1 VQERNSWRA
10 RELSNN
16 LPDWLKVPVP
26 SVRVLETMQGLI
38 KGLSLHTVCEEA
50 NCPNVGE
57 CFKSR
62 TATFLLMGDVCTRNC
77 NFCAVRHGNPLP
89 LDPDEP
95 RNLAEAC
102 KALGL
107 KYVVLTCVTR
117 DDLADGGASHMAL
130 VVKEVKKL
138 NPGAKVELLT
148 SDLGG
153 NWDALKKLLEAPLD
167 VLAHNVETVPSL
179 YPAVRPQA
187 DYQRSLAV
195 IEMAKTFVPKVLTK
209 SGIMVGLG
217 ETYEEVIEVM
227 SDLISVGC
235 DILTIGQYL
244 QPSPSHLP
252 VKEFVPPK
260 QYQMYE
266 RKGLELGFKYVVA
279 GPLVRSSYRASAY
292 QP

>member
-1 VQERNSWRA
+1 MNGEFP
-10 RELSNN
+10 E
-16 LPDWLKVPVP
+16 WLKIPAP
-26 SVRVLETMQGLI
+26 DEKSLYEMQDLI
-38 KGLSLHTVCEEA
+38 KGMTLHTVCEEA
-50 NCPNVGE
+50 LCPNVGE

-95 RNLAEAC
+95 RHIAEAC

-130 VVKEVKKL
+130 VVREVKKL

-153 NWDALKKLLEAPLD
+153 SRDALKNLFEAPLD

-187 DYQRSLAV
+187 NYERSLAV
-195 IEMAKTFVPKVLTK
+195 IEMAKAIAPKVLTK

-266 RKGLELGFKYVVA
+266 QKGLELGFKYVVA

>member
-1 VQERNSWRA
+1 MNQEFP
-10 RELSNN
+10 E
-16 LPDWLKVPVP
+16 WLKIPAP
-26 SVRVLETMQGLI
+26 DEESLRQMQNLI
-38 KGLSLHTVCEEA
+38 KGMTLHTVCEEA
-50 NCPNVGE
+50 LCPNVGE

-95 RNLAEAC
+95 RHIAEAC
-102 KALGL
+102 KALDL

-117 DDLADGGASHMAL
+117 DDLADGGALQMAL

-138 NPGAKVELLT
+138 NTGVKVELLT
-148 SDLGG
+148 SDLAG
-153 NWDALKKLLEAPLD
+153 NRDALKTLLEAPLD
-167 VLAHNVETVPSL
+167 VFAHNVETVPSL

-187 DYQRSLAV
+187 DYERSLAV
-195 IEMAKTFVPKVLTK
+195 IEMAKTIAPMVLTK

-227 SDLISVGC
+227 SNLISVGC

-279 GPLVRSSYRASAY
+279 GPLVRSSYRAGAY

>member
-1 VQERNSWRA
+1 MNGEFP
-10 RELSNN
+10 E
-16 LPDWLKVPVP
+16 WLKIPAP
-26 SVRVLETMQGLI
+26 DEKSLYEMQDLI
-38 KGLSLHTVCEEA
+38 KGMTLHTVCEEA
-50 NCPNVGE
+50 LCPNVGE

-95 RNLAEAC
+95 RHIAEAC

-130 VVKEVKKL
+130 VVEEVKRL

-153 NWDALKKLLEAPLD
+153 SRDALKNLFEAPLD

-187 DYQRSLAV
+187 NYERSLAV
-195 IEMAKTFVPKVLTK
+195 IEMAKAIAPKVLTK

-217 ETYEEVIEVM
+217 ETYEEVIKVM

-266 RKGLELGFKYVVA
+266 QKGLELGFKYVVA
-279 GPLVRSSYRASAY
+279 GPLVRSSYRAGAY

>member
-1 VQERNSWRA
+1 MNGEFP
-10 RELSNN
+10 E
-16 LPDWLKVPVP
+16 WLKIPAP
-26 SVRVLETMQGLI
+26 DEKSLYEMQDLI
-38 KGLSLHTVCEEA
+38 KGMTLHTVCEEA
-50 NCPNVGE
+50 LCPNVGE

-95 RNLAEAC
+95 RHIAEAC

-130 VVKEVKKL
+130 VVKEVKIL

-153 NWDALKKLLEAPLD
+153 SRDALKNLLEAPLD

-187 DYQRSLAV
+187 NYERSLAV
-195 IEMAKTFVPKVLTK
+195 IEMAKAIAPKVLTK

-266 RKGLELGFKYVVA
+266 QKGLELGFKYVVA
-279 GPLVRSSYRASAY
+279 GPLVRSSYRAGAY

>member
-1 VQERNSWRA
+1 MNGEFP
-10 RELSNN
+10 E
-16 LPDWLKVPVP
+16 WLKIPAP
-26 SVRVLETMQGLI
+26 DEKSLYEMQDLI
-38 KGLSLHTVCEEA
+38 KDMTLHTVCEEA
-50 NCPNVGE
+50 LCPNVGE

-95 RNLAEAC
+95 RHIAEAC

-130 VVKEVKKL
+130 VVKEVKRL

-148 SDLGG
+148 SDLAGSR
-153 NWDALKKLLEAPLD
+153 DALKNLLEAPLD

-187 DYQRSLAV
+187 NYERSLAV
-195 IEMAKTFVPKVLTK
+195 IEMAKAIAPKVLTK

-227 SDLISVGC
+227 CDLISVGC

-266 RKGLELGFKYVVA
+266 QKGLELGFKYVVA
-279 GPLVRSSYRASAY
+279 GPLVRSSYRAGAY
-292 QP
+292 QS

>member
-1 VQERNSWRA
+1 MNGEFP
-10 RELSNN
+10 E
-16 LPDWLKVPVP
+16 WLKIPAP
-26 SVRVLETMQGLI
+26 DEKSLYEMQDLI
-38 KGLSLHTVCEEA
+38 KGMTLHTVCEEA
-50 NCPNVGE
+50 LCPNVGE

-95 RNLAEAC
+95 RHIAEAC

-153 NWDALKKLLEAPLD
+153 SRDALKNLFEAPLD

-187 DYQRSLAV
+187 NYERSLAV
-195 IEMAKTFVPKVLTK
+195 IEMAKAIAPKVLTK

-266 RKGLELGFKYVVA
+266 QKGLELGFKYVVA

>member
-1 VQERNSWRA
+1 MNGEFP
-10 RELSNN
+10 E
-16 LPDWLKVPVP
+16 WLKIPAP
-26 SVRVLETMQGLI
+26 DEKSLYEMQDLI
-38 KGLSLHTVCEEA
+38 KGMTLHTVCEEA
-50 NCPNVGE
+50 LCPNVGE

-95 RNLAEAC
+95 RHIAEAC

-153 NWDALKKLLEAPLD
+153 SRDALKNLLEAPLD
-167 VLAHNVETVPSL
+167 VLTHNVETVPSL

-187 DYQRSLAV
+187 NYERSLAV
-195 IEMAKTFVPKVLTK
+195 IEMAKAIAPKVLTK

-266 RKGLELGFKYVVA
+266 QKGLELGFKYVVA
-279 GPLVRSSYRASAY
+279 GPLVRSSYRAGAY

>member
-1 VQERNSWRA
+1 MNGEFP
-10 RELSNN
+10 E
-16 LPDWLKVPVP
+16 WLKIPAP
-26 SVRVLETMQGLI
+26 DEKSLYEMQDLI
-38 KGLSLHTVCEEA
+38 KGMTLHTVCEEA
-50 NCPNVGE
+50 LCPNVGE

-95 RNLAEAC
+95 RHIAEAC

-130 VVKEVKKL
+130 VVEEVKKL

-148 SDLGG
+148 SDLAGSR
-153 NWDALKKLLEAPLD
+153 DALKNLLEAPLD

-187 DYQRSLAV
+187 NYERSLAV
-195 IEMAKTFVPKVLTK
+195 IEMAKAIAPKVLTK

-227 SDLISVGC
+227 CDLISVGC

-266 RKGLELGFKYVVA
+266 QKGLELGFKYVVA
-279 GPLVRSSYRASAY
+279 GPLVRSSYRAGAY

>member
-1 VQERNSWRA
+1 MNGEFP
-10 RELSNN
+10 E
-16 LPDWLKVPVP
+16 WLKIPAP
-26 SVRVLETMQGLI
+26 DEKSLYEMQDLI
-38 KGLSLHTVCEEA
+38 KGMTLHTVCEEA
-50 NCPNVGE
+50 LCPNVGE

-95 RNLAEAC
+95 RHIAEAC

-148 SDLGG
+148 SDLAGSR
-153 NWDALKKLLEAPLD
+153 DALKNLLEAPLD

-187 DYQRSLAV
+187 NYERSLAV
-195 IEMAKTFVPKVLTK
+195 IEMAKTIAPKVLTK

-217 ETYEEVIEVM
+217 ETYEEVFEVM

-266 RKGLELGFKYVVA
+266 QKGLELGFKYVVA

>member
-1 VQERNSWRA
+1 MNGEFP
-10 RELSNN
+10 E
-16 LPDWLKVPVP
+16 WLKIPAP
-26 SVRVLETMQGLI
+26 DEKSLYEMQDLI
-38 KGLSLHTVCEEA
+38 KGMTLHTVCEEA
-50 NCPNVGE
+50 LCPNVGE

-95 RNLAEAC
+95 RHIAEAC

-153 NWDALKKLLEAPLD
+153 SRDALKNLLEAPLD
-167 VLAHNVETVPSL
+167 VLTHNVETVPSL

-187 DYQRSLAV
+187 NYERSLAV
-195 IEMAKTFVPKVLTK
+195 IEMAKTIAPKVLTK

-227 SDLISVGC
+227 CDLISVGC

-252 VKEFVPPK
+252 VREFVPPK

-266 RKGLELGFKYVVA
+266 QKGLELGFKYVVA

>member
-1 VQERNSWRA
+1 MNGKFPE
-10 RELSNN
+10 
-16 LPDWLKVPVP
+16 WLKIPAP
-26 SVRVLETMQGLI
+26 DEKSLYEMQGLI

-62 TATFLLMGDVCTRNC
+62 TATFLLMGNVCTRNC
-77 NFCAVRHGNPLP
+77 NFCAVSHGVPLP
-89 LDPDEP
+89 LDRDEP
-95 RNLAEAC
+95 QKIAKAC
-102 KALGL
+102 QALGL

-117 DDLADGGASHMAL
+117 DDLADGGASHMAS
-130 VVKEVKKL
+130 VVEEVKKL
-138 NPGAKVELLT
+138 NPDVKVELLT

-153 NWDALKKLLEAPLD
+153 NWDALKKLLEAFLD
-167 VLAHNVETVPSL
+167 VLAHNAETVPSL

-195 IEMAKTFVPKVLTK
+195 IEMAKKFVPNVLTK

-217 ETYEEVIEVM
+217 EEFEEVIEVM
-227 SDLISVGC
+227 SDLIAVGC

-252 VKEFVPPK
+252 VKEYVHPEK
-260 QYQMYE
+260 YLMYE
-266 RKGLELGFKYVVA
+266 QKARELGFKYVVA

-292 QP
+292 HH

>member
-1 VQERNSWRA
+1 MNQEFP
-10 RELSNN
+10 E
-16 LPDWLKVPVP
+16 WLKIPAP
-26 SVRVLETMQGLI
+26 DEESLGQMQNLI
-38 KGLSLHTVCEEA
+38 KGMTLHTVCEEA
-50 NCPNVGE
+50 LCPNVGE

-95 RNLAEAC
+95 RHIAEAC
-102 KALGL
+102 KALDL

-117 DDLADGGASHMAL
+117 DDLIDGGASHMAF

-138 NPGAKVELLT
+138 NPAARVELLT
-148 SDLGG
+148 SDLAG
-153 NWDALKKLLEAPLD
+153 NRDALKTLLEAPLD

-187 DYQRSLAV
+187 DYERSLAV
-195 IEMAKTFVPKVLTK
+195 IEMAKTIAPKMLTK

-244 QPSPSHLP
+244 QPSSSHFP
-252 VKEFVPPK
+252 VREFVHPK

-266 RKGLELGFKYVVA
+266 QKGLELGFKYVVA
-279 GPLVRSSYRASAY
+279 GPLVRSSYKAGAY

>member
-1 VQERNSWRA
+1 MNGKFPE
-10 RELSNN
+10 
-16 LPDWLKVPVP
+16 WLKIPAP
-26 SVRVLETMQGLI
+26 DEKSLYEMQGLI

-62 TATFLLMGDVCTRNC
+62 TATFLLMGNVCTRNC
-77 NFCAVRHGNPLP
+77 NFCAVSHGVPLP
-89 LDPDEP
+89 LDRDEP
-95 RNLAEAC
+95 QKIAKAC
-102 KALGL
+102 QALGL

-117 DDLADGGASHMAL
+117 DDLADGGASHMAS
-130 VVKEVKKL
+130 VVEEVKKL
-138 NPGAKVELLT
+138 NPDVKVELLT

-153 NWDALKKLLEAPLD
+153 NWNALKKLLEASLD
-167 VLAHNVETVPSL
+167 ILAHNAETVPSL

-195 IEMAKTFVPKVLTK
+195 IEMAKKFVPNVLTK

-217 ETYEEVIEVM
+217 EEFEEVIEVM
-227 SDLISVGC
+227 SDLIAVGC

-252 VKEFVPPK
+252 VKEYVHPEK
-260 QYQMYE
+260 YLMYE
-266 RKGLELGFKYVVA
+266 QKARELGFKYVVA

-292 QP
+292 HH

>member
-1 VQERNSWRA
+1 MNGEFP
-10 RELSNN
+10 E
-16 LPDWLKVPVP
+16 WLKIPAP
-26 SVRVLETMQGLI
+26 DEKSLYEMQDLI
-38 KGLSLHTVCEEA
+38 KGMTLHTVCEEA
-50 NCPNVGE
+50 LCPNVGE

-95 RNLAEAC
+95 RHIAEAC

-153 NWDALKKLLEAPLD
+153 SRDALKNLFEAPLD

-187 DYQRSLAV
+187 NYERSLAV
-195 IEMAKTFVPKVLTK
+195 IEMAKTIAPKVLTK

-227 SDLISVGC
+227 CDLISVGC

-244 QPSPSHLP
+244 QPSLSHLP
-252 VKEFVPPK
+252 VREFVPPK

-266 RKGLELGFKYVVA
+266 QKGLELGFKYVVA

-292 QP
+292 QS

>member
-1 VQERNSWRA
+1 MNGEFP
-10 RELSNN
+10 E
-16 LPDWLKVPVP
+16 WLKIPAP
-26 SVRVLETMQGLI
+26 DEKSLYEMQDLI
-38 KGLSLHTVCEEA
+38 KGMTLHTVCEEA
-50 NCPNVGE
+50 LCPNVGE

-89 LDPDEP
+89 LNPDEP
-95 RNLAEAC
+95 RHIAEAC

-130 VVKEVKKL
+130 VVEEVKKL

-153 NWDALKKLLEAPLD
+153 SRDALKNLLEAPLD
-167 VLAHNVETVPSL
+167 VLAHNVEIVPSL

-187 DYQRSLAV
+187 NYERSLAV
-195 IEMAKTFVPKVLTK
+195 IEMAKAIAPKVLTK

-266 RKGLELGFKYVVA
+266 QKGLELGFKYVVA
-279 GPLVRSSYRASAY
+279 GPLVRSSYRAGAY

>member
-1 VQERNSWRA
+1 MNGEFP
-10 RELSNN
+10 E
-16 LPDWLKVPVP
+16 WLKIPAP
-26 SVRVLETMQGLI
+26 DEKSLYEMQDLI
-38 KGLSLHTVCEEA
+38 KGMTLHTVCEEA
-50 NCPNVGE
+50 LCPNVGE

-95 RNLAEAC
+95 RHIAEAC

-130 VVKEVKKL
+130 VVREVKKL

-148 SDLGG
+148 SDLAGSR
-153 NWDALKKLLEAPLD
+153 DALKNLLEAPLD

-187 DYQRSLAV
+187 NYERSLAV
-195 IEMAKTFVPKVLTK
+195 IEMAKAIAPKVLTK

-227 SDLISVGC
+227 CDLISVGC

-266 RKGLELGFKYVVA
+266 QKGLELGFKYVVA

-292 QP
+292 QS

>member
-1 VQERNSWRA
+1 MNQEFP
-10 RELSNN
+10 E
-16 LPDWLKVPVP
+16 WLKIPAP
-26 SVRVLETMQGLI
+26 DEESLRQMQDLI
-38 KGLSLHTVCEEA
+38 KGMTLHTVCEEA
-50 NCPNVGE
+50 LCPNVGE
-57 CFKSR
+57 CFNSR

-95 RNLAEAC
+95 RHIAEAC

-117 DDLADGGASHMAL
+117 DDLADGGASHMAF

-138 NPGAKVELLT
+138 NPAAKVELLT
-148 SDLGG
+148 SDLAG
-153 NWDALKKLLEAPLD
+153 NRDALKSLLEAPLD
-167 VLAHNVETVPSL
+167 VFAHNVETVPSL

-187 DYQRSLAV
+187 DYERSLAV
-195 IEMAKTFVPKVLTK
+195 IDIAKAIAPKVLTK

-227 SDLISVGC
+227 CDLISVGC

-244 QPSPSHLP
+244 QPSSSHLP
-252 VKEFVPPK
+252 VREFVHPK

-266 RKGLELGFKYVVA
+266 QKGLELGFKYVVA
-279 GPLVRSSYRASAY
+279 GPLVRSSYKAGAY

>member
-1 VQERNSWRA
+1 MNGEFP
-10 RELSNN
+10 E
-16 LPDWLKVPVP
+16 WLKIPAP
-26 SVRVLETMQGLI
+26 DEKSLYEMQDLI
-38 KGLSLHTVCEEA
+38 KGMTLHTVCEEA
-50 NCPNVGE
+50 LCPNVGE

-95 RNLAEAC
+95 RHIAEAC

-130 VVKEVKKL
+130 VVREVKKL

-153 NWDALKKLLEAPLD
+153 SRDALKNLLEAPLD

-187 DYQRSLAV
+187 NYERSLAV
-195 IEMAKTFVPKVLTK
+195 IEMAKAIAPKVLTK

-217 ETYEEVIEVM
+217 ETYEEVIKVM

-266 RKGLELGFKYVVA
+266 QKGLELGFKYVVA
-279 GPLVRSSYRASAY
+279 GPLVRSSYRAGAY

>member
-1 VQERNSWRA
+1 MNQEFP
-10 RELSNN
+10 E
-16 LPDWLKVPVP
+16 WLKIPAP
-26 SVRVLETMQGLI
+26 DDESLRQMQDLI
-38 KGLSLHTVCEEA
+38 KGMTLHTVCEEA
-50 NCPNVGE
+50 LCPNVGE

-95 RNLAEAC
+95 RHIAEAC
-102 KALGL
+102 KALDL

-148 SDLGG
+148 SDLAG
-153 NWDALKKLLEAPLD
+153 NRDALKTLLEAPLD
-167 VLAHNVETVPSL
+167 VFAHNVETVPSL

-187 DYQRSLAV
+187 DYERSLAL
-195 IEMAKTFVPKVLTK
+195 IEMAKTIAPKVLTK

-217 ETYEEVIEVM
+217 ETHEEVIEVM

-244 QPSPSHLP
+244 QPSLSHLP
-252 VKEFVPPK
+252 VKEFVHPK

-279 GPLVRSSYRASAY
+279 GPLVRSSYRAGAY

>member
-1 VQERNSWRA
+1 MNGEFP
-10 RELSNN
+10 E
-16 LPDWLKVPVP
+16 WLKIPAP
-26 SVRVLETMQGLI
+26 DEKSLYEMQDLI
-38 KGLSLHTVCEEA
+38 KGMTLHTVCEEA
-50 NCPNVGE
+50 LCPNVGE

-95 RNLAEAC
+95 RHIAEAC

-130 VVKEVKKL
+130 VVEEVKRL

-153 NWDALKKLLEAPLD
+153 SRDALKNLLEAPLD

-187 DYQRSLAV
+187 NYERSLAV
-195 IEMAKTFVPKVLTK
+195 IEMAKAIAPKVLTK

-227 SDLISVGC
+227 CDLISVGC

-266 RKGLELGFKYVVA
+266 QKGLELGFKYVVA
-279 GPLVRSSYRASAY
+279 GPLVRSSYRAGAY

>member
-1 VQERNSWRA
+1 
-10 RELSNN
+10 
-16 LPDWLKVPVP
+16 
-26 SVRVLETMQGLI
+26 
-38 KGLSLHTVCEEA
+38 
-50 NCPNVGE
+50 
-57 CFKSR
+57 
-62 TATFLLMGDVCTRNC
+62 MGDVCTRHC

-95 RNLAEAC
+95 RHIAEAC

-117 DDLADGGASHMAL
+117 DDLSDGGASHLAV
-130 VVKEVKKL
+130 VVKDVKKL

-148 SDLGG
+148 SDLAG
-153 NWDALKKLLEAPLD
+153 NRDALKTLLEAPLD

-187 DYQRSLAV
+187 NYERSLAL
-195 IEMAKTFVPKVLTK
+195 IEMAKTIAPKVLTK

-244 QPSPSHLP
+244 QPSLSHLP
-252 VKEFVPPK
+252 VREFVPPK

-266 RKGLELGFKYVVA
+266 QKGLELGFKYVVA
-279 GPLVRSSYRASAY
+279 GPLVRSSYRAGAY

>member
-1 VQERNSWRA
+1 MNGKFPE
-10 RELSNN
+10 
-16 LPDWLKVPVP
+16 WLKIPAP
-26 SVRVLETMQGLI
+26 DEKSLYEMQGLI

-62 TATFLLMGDVCTRNC
+62 TATFLLMGNVCTRNC
-77 NFCAVRHGNPLP
+77 NFCAVSHGVPLP
-89 LDPDEP
+89 LDRDEP
-95 RNLAEAC
+95 QKIAKAC
-102 KALGL
+102 QALGL

-117 DDLADGGASHMAL
+117 DDLPDGGASHMAS
-130 VVKEVKKL
+130 VVEEVKKL
-138 NPGAKVELLT
+138 NPDVKVELLT

-153 NWDALKKLLEAPLD
+153 NWDALKKLLEASLD
-167 VLAHNVETVPSL
+167 VLAHNAETVPSL

-195 IEMAKTFVPKVLTK
+195 IEMAKTIAPNVLTK

-217 ETYEEVIEVM
+217 EEFEEVIEVM
-227 SDLISVGC
+227 SDLIAVGC

-252 VKEFVPPK
+252 VKEYVHPEK
-260 QYQMYE
+260 YLMYE
-266 RKGLELGFKYVVA
+266 QKARELGFKYVVA

-292 QP
+292 HH

>member
-1 VQERNSWRA
+1 MNGEFP
-10 RELSNN
+10 E
-16 LPDWLKVPVP
+16 WLKIPAP
-26 SVRVLETMQGLI
+26 DEKSLYEMQDLI
-38 KGLSLHTVCEEA
+38 KGMTLHTVCEEA
-50 NCPNVGE
+50 LCPNVGE

-95 RNLAEAC
+95 RHIAEAC

-130 VVKEVKKL
+130 VVEEVKKL

-153 NWDALKKLLEAPLD
+153 SRDALKNLLEAPLD

-187 DYQRSLAV
+187 NYERSLAV
-195 IEMAKTFVPKVLTK
+195 IEMAKAIAPKVLTK

-266 RKGLELGFKYVVA
+266 QKGLELGFKYVVA

>member
-1 VQERNSWRA
+1 MNQEFP
-10 RELSNN
+10 E
-16 LPDWLKVPVP
+16 WLKIPAP
-26 SVRVLETMQGLI
+26 DDESLRQMQDLI
-38 KGLSLHTVCEEA
+38 KGMTLHTVCEEA
-50 NCPNVGE
+50 LCPNVGE

-95 RNLAEAC
+95 RHIAEAC
-102 KALGL
+102 KALDL

-153 NWDALKKLLEAPLD
+153 NRDALKTLLEAPLD
-167 VLAHNVETVPSL
+167 VFAHNVETVPSL

-187 DYQRSLAV
+187 DYERSLAV
-195 IEMAKTFVPKVLTK
+195 IEMAKTIAPKVLTK

-244 QPSPSHLP
+244 QPSPSHLA
-252 VKEFVPPK
+252 VREFVHPK

-266 RKGLELGFKYVVA
+266 QKGLELGFKYVVA
-279 GPLVRSSYRASAY
+279 GPMVRSSYRAGAY

>member
-1 VQERNSWRA
+1 MNGEFP
-10 RELSNN
+10 E
-16 LPDWLKVPVP
+16 WLKIPAP
-26 SVRVLETMQGLI
+26 DEKSLYEMQDFI
-38 KGLSLHTVCEEA
+38 KDMTLHTVCEEA
-50 NCPNVGE
+50 LCPNVGE

-95 RNLAEAC
+95 RHIAEAC

-130 VVKEVKKL
+130 VVEEVKRL

-153 NWDALKKLLEAPLD
+153 SRDALKNLLEAPLD
-167 VLAHNVETVPSL
+167 VLAHNVEIVPSL

-187 DYQRSLAV
+187 NYERSLAV
-195 IEMAKTFVPKVLTK
+195 IEMAKAIAPKVLTK

-227 SDLISVGC
+227 CDLISVGC

-266 RKGLELGFKYVVA
+266 QKGLELGFKYVVA

-292 QP
+292 QS

>member
-1 VQERNSWRA
+1 MNGEFP
-10 RELSNN
+10 E
-16 LPDWLKVPVP
+16 WLKIPAP
-26 SVRVLETMQGLI
+26 DEKSLYEMQDLI
-38 KGLSLHTVCEEA
+38 KGMTLHTVCEEA
-50 NCPNVGE
+50 LCPNVGE

-95 RNLAEAC
+95 RHIAEAC

-130 VVKEVKKL
+130 VVEEVKRL

-153 NWDALKKLLEAPLD
+153 SRDALKNLFEAPLD

-187 DYQRSLAV
+187 NYERSLAV
-195 IEMAKTFVPKVLTK
+195 IEMAKAIAPKVLTK

-266 RKGLELGFKYVVA
+266 QKGLELGFKYVVA
-279 GPLVRSSYRASAY
+279 GPLVRSSYRAGAY

>member
-1 VQERNSWRA
+1 MNGEFP
-10 RELSNN
+10 E
-16 LPDWLKVPVP
+16 WLKIPAP
-26 SVRVLETMQGLI
+26 DEKSLYEMQDLI
-38 KGLSLHTVCEEA
+38 KGMTLHTVCEEA
-50 NCPNVGE
+50 LCPNVGE

-95 RNLAEAC
+95 RHIAEAC

-130 VVKEVKKL
+130 VVKEVKIL

-153 NWDALKKLLEAPLD
+153 SRDALKNLLEAPLD

-179 YPAVRPQA
+179 YPVVRPQA
-187 DYQRSLAV
+187 NYERSLAV
-195 IEMAKTFVPKVLTK
+195 IEMAKTIAPKVLTK

-217 ETYEEVIEVM
+217 EKFEEVIEVM
-227 SDLISVGC
+227 CDLISVGC

-266 RKGLELGFKYVVA
+266 QKGLELGFKYVVA

-292 QP
+292 QS

>member
-1 VQERNSWRA
+1 MNGEFP
-10 RELSNN
+10 E
-16 LPDWLKVPVP
+16 WLKIPAP
-26 SVRVLETMQGLI
+26 DEKSLYEMQDLI
-38 KGLSLHTVCEEA
+38 KGMTLHTVCEEA
-50 NCPNVGE
+50 LCPNVGE

-62 TATFLLMGDVCTRNC
+62 TATLLLMGDVCTRNC

-95 RNLAEAC
+95 RHIAEAC

-130 VVKEVKKL
+130 VVEEVKRL

-153 NWDALKKLLEAPLD
+153 SRDALKNLFEAPLD

-187 DYQRSLAV
+187 NYERSLAV
-195 IEMAKTFVPKVLTK
+195 IEMAKAIAPKVLTK

-266 RKGLELGFKYVVA
+266 QKGLELGFKYVVA

>member
-1 VQERNSWRA
+1 MNGEFP
-10 RELSNN
+10 E
-16 LPDWLKVPVP
+16 WLKIPAP
-26 SVRVLETMQGLI
+26 DEKSLYEMQDLI
-38 KGLSLHTVCEEA
+38 KGMTLHTVCEEA
-50 NCPNVGE
+50 LCPNVGE

-95 RNLAEAC
+95 RHIAEAC

-130 VVKEVKKL
+130 VVEEVKRL

-153 NWDALKKLLEAPLD
+153 SRDALKNLLEAPLD

-187 DYQRSLAV
+187 NYERSLAV
-195 IEMAKTFVPKVLTK
+195 IEMAKTIAPKVLTK

-266 RKGLELGFKYVVA
+266 QKGLELGFKYVVA

>member
-1 VQERNSWRA
+1 MNGEFP
-10 RELSNN
+10 E
-16 LPDWLKVPVP
+16 WLKIPAP
-26 SVRVLETMQGLI
+26 DEKSLYEMQDLI
-38 KGLSLHTVCEEA
+38 KGMTLHTVCEEA
-50 NCPNVGE
+50 LCPNVGE

-89 LDPDEP
+89 LNPDEP
-95 RNLAEAC
+95 RHIAEAC

-130 VVKEVKKL
+130 VVEEVKKL

-153 NWDALKKLLEAPLD
+153 SRDALKNLLEAPLD
-167 VLAHNVETVPSL
+167 VLAHNVEIVPSL

-187 DYQRSLAV
+187 NYERSLAV
-195 IEMAKTFVPKVLTK
+195 IEMAKAIAPKVLTK

-227 SDLISVGC
+227 CDLISVGC

-266 RKGLELGFKYVVA
+266 QKGLELGFKYVVA
-279 GPLVRSSYRASAY
+279 GPLVRSSYRAGAY

>member
-1 VQERNSWRA
+1 MNGEFP
-10 RELSNN
+10 E
-16 LPDWLKVPVP
+16 WLKIPAP
-26 SVRVLETMQGLI
+26 DEKSLYEMQDLI
-38 KGLSLHTVCEEA
+38 KGMTLHTVCEEA
-50 NCPNVGE
+50 LCPNVGE

-95 RNLAEAC
+95 RHIAEAC

-130 VVKEVKKL
+130 VVEEVKKL

-153 NWDALKKLLEAPLD
+153 SRDALKNLLEAPLD

-187 DYQRSLAV
+187 NYERSLAV
-195 IEMAKTFVPKVLTK
+195 IEMAKAIAPKVLTK

-227 SDLISVGC
+227 CDLISVGC

-266 RKGLELGFKYVVA
+266 QKGLELGFKYVVA

-292 QP
+292 QS

>member
-1 VQERNSWRA
+1 MNGEFP
-10 RELSNN
+10 E
-16 LPDWLKVPVP
+16 WLKIPAP
-26 SVRVLETMQGLI
+26 DEKSLYEMQDLI
-38 KGLSLHTVCEEA
+38 KGMTLHTVCEEA
-50 NCPNVGE
+50 LCPNVGE

-95 RNLAEAC
+95 RHIAEAC

-153 NWDALKKLLEAPLD
+153 SRDALKNLLEAPLD

-187 DYQRSLAV
+187 NYERSLAV
-195 IEMAKTFVPKVLTK
+195 IEMAKAIAPKVLTK

-227 SDLISVGC
+227 CDLISVGC

-266 RKGLELGFKYVVA
+266 QKGLELGFKYVVA

>member
-1 VQERNSWRA
+1 MNGEFP
-10 RELSNN
+10 E
-16 LPDWLKVPVP
+16 WLKIPAP
-26 SVRVLETMQGLI
+26 DEKSLYEMQDLI
-38 KGLSLHTVCEEA
+38 KDMTLHTVCEEA
-50 NCPNVGE
+50 LCPNVGE

-95 RNLAEAC
+95 RHIAEAC

-130 VVKEVKKL
+130 VVKEVKRL

-148 SDLGG
+148 SDLAGSR
-153 NWDALKKLLEAPLD
+153 DALKNLLEAPLD

-187 DYQRSLAV
+187 NYERSLAV
-195 IEMAKTFVPKVLTK
+195 IEMAKAIAPKVLTK

-227 SDLISVGC
+227 CDLISVGC

-266 RKGLELGFKYVVA
+266 QKGLELGFKYVVA

-292 QP
+292 QS

>member
-1 VQERNSWRA
+1 MNGEFP
-10 RELSNN
+10 E
-16 LPDWLKVPVP
+16 WLKIPAP
-26 SVRVLETMQGLI
+26 DEKSLYEMQDLI
-38 KGLSLHTVCEEA
+38 KGMTLHTVCEEA
-50 NCPNVGE
+50 LCPNVGE

-95 RNLAEAC
+95 RHIAEAC

-148 SDLGG
+148 SDLAGSR
-153 NWDALKKLLEAPLD
+153 DALKNLLEAPLD

-187 DYQRSLAV
+187 NYERSLAV
-195 IEMAKTFVPKVLTK
+195 IEMAKTIAPKVLTK

-217 ETYEEVIEVM
+217 ETYEEVIKVM

-266 RKGLELGFKYVVA
+266 QKGLELGFKYVVA
-279 GPLVRSSYRASAY
+279 GPLVRSSYRAGAY

>member
-1 VQERNSWRA
+1 MNGEFP
-10 RELSNN
+10 E
-16 LPDWLKVPVP
+16 WLKIPAP
-26 SVRVLETMQGLI
+26 DEKSLYEMQDLI
-38 KGLSLHTVCEEA
+38 KGMTLHTVCEEA
-50 NCPNVGE
+50 LCPNVGE

-95 RNLAEAC
+95 RHIAEAC

-130 VVKEVKKL
+130 VVEEVKKL

-153 NWDALKKLLEAPLD
+153 SRDALKNLLEAPLD

-187 DYQRSLAV
+187 NYERSLAV
-195 IEMAKTFVPKVLTK
+195 IEMAKAIAPKVLTK

-266 RKGLELGFKYVVA
+266 QKGLELGFKYVVA

-292 QP
+292 QS